1 VLLDFQ
7 RQGYTRNMKK
17 VVILGSTGSLGTQTL
32 EVLEK
37 YPKDFNVIAL
47 ACNQNEK
54 LINLQAKKLAVPKE
68 NICISSKKL
77 KTNQKSQKNLLH
89 LASLKDADIIINVLS
104 GVSGISPTTTA
115 LKAKKI
121 LLLGNKE
128 SLVADGD
135 KVMKLAKTATL
146 IPLDSEHNSI
156 HEILKK
162 FPNKKIK
169 NIYLSCSGGPFWGK
183 IEKELETLTPE
194 KALAHP
200 KWDMGAKI
208 SIESATLINKGLEI
222 VEAFYL
228 FSLPL
233 SKIHAFINPDCL
245 IHAIVEFTD
254 LTSYAYVSNPD
265 MREHIENALLESI
278 NKTAKR
284 VIKKIPKSLYEP
296 NIIKTTKTIPLKG
309 ISIVLSHFK
318 KRNMKSFLA
327 LEEKTIQKFLQNKIT
342 FPQVFLRLH

>member
-1 VLLDFQ
+1 
-7 RQGYTRNMKK
+7 MKK

-32 EVLEK
+32 QVLEK
-37 YPKDFNVIAL
+37 YPKDFKVIAL
-47 ACNQNEK
+47 ACNKNEK
-54 LINLQAKKLAVPKE
+54 LIHEQAKKFSVPKE
-68 NICISSKKL
+68 NILIAEKFPKQIASKKL
-77 KTNQKSQKNLLH
+77 LK

-104 GVSGISPTTTA
+104 GVSGILPTKTA

-128 SLVADGD
+128 SLVANGEE
-135 KVMKLAKTATL
+135 VMKLAKNATL

-169 NIYLSCSGGPFWGK
+169 NIFLSCSGGPFWNK
-183 IEKELETLTPE
+183 TAEELKSLTPE

-200 KWDMGAKI
+200 KWNMGAKI

-222 VEAFYL
+222 IEAFYL

-233 SKIHAFINPDCL
+233 SKIYAFINPDCL
-245 IHAIVEFTD
+245 IHAIVEFEGKAKNETD
-254 LTSYAYVSNPD
+254 SYSYISEPD
-265 MREHIENALLESI
+265 MREHIENALLEAI
-278 NKTAKR
+278 NKTTKR
-284 VIKKIPKSLYEP
+284 VIKKIPKKLYEP
-296 NIIKTTKTIPLKG
+296 RIIKISQEIPLKG

-318 KRNMKSFLA
+318 KRKMKSFLS
-327 LEEKTIQKFLQNKIT
+327 LEEKTIQKFLQNKIKFT
-342 FPQVFLRLH
+342 ELFSCLF

>member
-1 VLLDFQ
+1 
-7 RQGYTRNMKK
+7 MKN

-37 YPKDFNVIAL
+37 YPKDFKVIAL

-54 LINLQAKKLAVPKE
+54 LIKIQAKKFAVPPK
-68 NICISSKKL
+68 NIFIAKKHP
-77 KTNQKSQKNLLH
+77 SKNLLN
-89 LASLKDADIIINVLS
+89 LASLRDADIIINVLS

-135 KVMKLAKTATL
+135 KVMKLAKNATL

-183 IEKELETLTPE
+183 TEKELETLTPE

-284 VIKKIPKSLYEP
+284 VIKKIPKKLYEP
-296 NIIKTTKTIPLKG
+296 KIIQNPQSIVLKG
-309 ISIVLSHFK
+309 ISIVLKHFK
-318 KRNMKSFLA
+318 KRNMKPFLA
-327 LEEKTIQKFLQNKIT
+327 LEEKIIQKFLQNKIT

>member
-1 VLLDFQ
+1 
-7 RQGYTRNMKK
+7 MKK

-32 EVLEK
+32 EILEK
-37 YPKDFNVIAL
+37 YPKDFEVIAL

-54 LINLQAKKLAVPKE
+54 LIQSQAKKLQIPQE
-68 NICISSKKL
+68 NIFIASKHPA
-77 KTNQKSQKNLLH
+77 KNLLR
-89 LASLKDADIIINVLS
+89 LAALKDADIIINVLS
-104 GVSGISPTTTA
+104 GVSGILPTTAA

-128 SLVADGD
+128 SLVANGD
-135 KVMKLAKTATL
+135 EVMKLAKNSTL

-162 FPNKKIK
+162 FPDKKIK
-169 NIYLSCSGGPFWGK
+169 NLFLSCSGGPFWDK
-183 IEKELETLTPE
+183 TAEELEILTPE
-194 KALAHP
+194 KALKHP
-200 KWDMGAKI
+200 KWNMGAKI

-228 FSLPL
+228 FSLSL

-245 IHAIVEFTD
+245 IHAIVEFEGKTK
-254 LTSYAYVSNPD
+254 TETESYAYVSEPD

-284 VIKKIPKSLYEP
+284 VIKKIPKTLYEP
-296 NIIKTTKTIPLKG
+296 RIIKISDALPLKG
-309 ISIVLSHFK
+309 ISIVLNNFK
-318 KRNMKSFLA
+318 KRKMKSFLA
-327 LEEKTIQKFLQNKIT
+327 LEEKTIQEFLQNKIKFT
-342 FPQVFLRLH
+342 EIFRRLA

>member
-1 VLLDFQ
+1 
-7 RQGYTRNMKK
+7 MKK

-37 YPKDFNVIAL
+37 YPKDFKVIAL

-54 LINLQAKKLAVPKE
+54 LILSQAKKFAIQQE
-68 NICISSKKL
+68 NIFIASKHPA
-77 KTNQKSQKNLLH
+77 KNLLK
-89 LASLKDADIIINVLS
+89 LTSLKDADIVVNVLS
-104 GVSGISPTTTA
+104 GVSGILPTTIA

-128 SLVADGD
+128 SLVANGYE
-135 KVMKLAKTATL
+135 VMKLAKNATL

-169 NIYLSCSGGPFWGK
+169 NIFLSCSGGPFWDKTAG
-183 IEKELETLTPE
+183 ELEALTPE
-194 KALAHP
+194 KALKHP
-200 KWDMGAKI
+200 KWNMGAKI

-222 VEAFYL
+222 VESYYF
-228 FSLPL
+228 FKLPL

-245 IHAIVEFTD
+245 IHAIVEFEGENKNETD
-254 LTSYAYVSNPD
+254 SYAYVSEPD

-278 NKTAKR
+278 NKTAKC
-284 VIKKIPKSLYEP
+284 VIKKIPKILYESK
-296 NIIKTTKTIPLKG
+296 IIKNTNTLPLKG
-309 ISIVLSHFK
+309 ISIVLNNFK
-318 KRNMKSFLA
+318 KRKMKSFLA
-327 LEEKTIQKFLQNKIT
+327 LEEKTIQEFLQNKLKFTEI
-342 FPQVFLRLH
+342 FSRIS